1 MYSAQPLQTARP
13 VPSGTER
20 EAERSAI
27 RLRRADRSLLFTLAV
42 VTAGMLAGVSLILNG
57 LLLGEALIALLGGVD
72 LVVSGWMATV
82 VVTATRD
89 EAQRRSARA
98 R

>member
-1 MYSAQPLQTARP
+1 
-13 VPSGTER
+13 
-20 EAERSAI
+20 
-27 RLRRADRSLLFTLAV
+27 
-42 VTAGMLAGVSLILNG
+42 MLAGVSLILNG
-57 LLLGEALIALLGGVD
+57 LLQGEALIAPLGGVD